1 MSRAETEALASSH
14 GLGVSVLPRVLA
26 LAVRELRAG
35 FGGFYI
41 FIACVALGVM
51 VITAVG
57 AMSDALRFGLE
68 RQGEQI
74 LGGDITLS
82 RTHARATPA
91 EIAVLRSKGLVSE
104 TAILRT
110 MARSKDGSEQV
121 LVELKAVDRSY
132 PLAGE
137 LRLAD
142 GAPLFDAIRTPG
154 TAGVDPIL
162 LERLGIKIGDR
173 ITVGRSEL
181 TVRGAIQAEP
191 D

>member
-1 MSRAETEALASSH
+1 MANSH
-14 GLGVSVLPRVLA
+14 GRGGSVLPRVLA

-142 GAPLFDAIRTPG
+142 GAPLLDAI
-154 TAGVDPIL
+154 
-162 LERLGIKIGDR
+162 ERPLRLPSI
-173 ITVGRSEL
+173 RSCSSGSASKSAIAS
-181 TVRGAIQAEP
+181 RSGAVN
-191 D
+191 